1 MINHSSFRVEPWRLR
16 CTSLDRKV
24 LAQTE
29 SLFAL
34 SNGHIGWR
42 GNLDEGE
49 PHGLPGSYLNGVYE
63 RRTLPYV
70 EPGYGYPESGQ
81 VVVNVTNGKLIR
93 LLVDDEPFD
102 VSYGHLE
109 AHEWCLDFRDGVLHR
124 RTDWTSP
131 AGSAVRVSST
141 RLVSLAQ
148 RSIGAI
154 RYQVEARDRAVGVV
168 IQSELVANEAM
179 PTPPPGD
186 PRAGLPKLP
195 PLIDQEHAAQGTR
208 VGLVH
213 STAHSELCIA
223 AVMEHVVD
231 GPASTAVTS
240 ESFPQLGR
248 VTIAAQL
255 QPGDRLRLD
264 KFVAYGWSAHRSLPA
279 VRDQADAALAGAQ
292 RTGWDGLCAAQRA
305 FLDEFWARA
314 DIELDGDPEI
324 QQAVRFSLF
333 HILQAGARAEGRA
346 IPAKGL
352 TGPGYNG
359 HSFWDT
365 EAYVLPVLTQVAP
378 DAAAQAL
385 RWRHSTLPL
394 ATARAAQL
402 GLAGAAFPWRTIHG
416 EECSSYWPAG
426 TDAFHINAAIA
437 DAVIRYSDTTGDTA
451 FERDIG
457 VELLAETA
465 RLWASLGHFD
475 IDGRFRIAGVTGPDE
490 YSAVADN
497 NVYTNLM
504 AQQNLRAA
512 ADAVARHPDRSR
524 ALGVDEKETA
534 GWRAAAEAMYIPY
547 DEALGVHPQADGFTT
562 HQVWDFAA
570 TPADRYPLLLHYP
583 YFDLYRKQVVKQAD
597 LVLAMHRFTDAFT
610 VEQKARNFAYYER
623 LTVRDSSLSACTQA
637 VIAAEVGHTALAY
650 DYLGEAALMDLDDL
664 EHNTRDGLHMAA
676 LAGSWIA
683 LIAGLAGMRDQ
694 NGALSFAPRLPDAL
708 TRLAFTINMQTRCL
722 AVDITASAATYTLR
736 SGEPLHLTH
745 HGQPITVTMGKP
757 ITQPIPAL
765 SVTDPQPTQPSGRA
779 PSPRSRR
786 S

>member
-1 MINHSSFRVEPWRLR
+1 MINHPAFGVEPWCLR
-16 CTSLDRKV
+16 CTQLDLEV

-49 PHGLPGSYLNGVYE
+49 PHGLPGSYLNGVHD

-70 EPGYGYPESGQ
+70 ETGYGYPESGQ
-81 VVVNVTNGKLIR
+81 VVTNVANGKLIR

-102 VSYGHLE
+102 VTYGRLD

-124 RTDWTSP
+124 RTDWVSP
-131 AGSAVRVSST
+131 AGCAVRVSST
-141 RLVSLAQ
+141 RLVSLVQ
-148 RSIGAI
+148 RSIGAV
-154 RYQVEARDRAVGVV
+154 RYQVEALDRAVRVV
-168 IQSELVANEAM
+168 VQSELVANEAL
-179 PTPPPGD
+179 PAPPPGD
-186 PRAGLPKLP
+186 PRAGQPELP
-195 PLIDQEHAAQGTR
+195 PLIAKEHAAKGTR
-208 VGLVH
+208 AGLVH
-213 STAHSELCIA
+213 STTNSGLCIA

-231 GPASTAVTS
+231 GPAGTAVTS
-240 ESFPQLGR
+240 ETFPHLGR
-248 VTIAAQL
+248 VTITAEL
-255 QPGDRLRLD
+255 EPGDRLLLD
-264 KFVAYGWSAHRSLPA
+264 KFVAYGWSGQRSLPA

-292 RTGWDGLCAAQRA
+292 QTGWHGLCAEQRA

-324 QQAVRFSLF
+324 QHAVRFALF
-333 HILQAGARAEGRA
+333 HLLQAGARAEGRA

-352 TGPGYNG
+352 TGPGYFG

-385 RWRHSTLPL
+385 RWRHSILPL
-394 ATARAAQL
+394 ATARATQL

-426 TDAFHINAAIA
+426 TDAFHINAAVA
-437 DAVIRYSDTTGDTA
+437 DAVIRYCDTTNDTA

-457 VELLAETA
+457 VELLTETA
-465 RLWASLGHFD
+465 RLWMSLGHHGV
-475 IDGRFRIAGVTGPDE
+475 DGRFRIDGVTGPDE

-504 AQQNLRAA
+504 AQQNLRGA
-512 ADAVARHPDRSR
+512 ADVTARHPDRAG
-524 ALGVDEKETA
+524 ALGVDEAETVR
-534 GWRAAAEAMYIPY
+534 WRAAAEAMYVPY

-570 TPADRYPLLLHYP
+570 TTSEQYPLLLHFP

-597 LVLAMHRFTDAFT
+597 LVLAMHRRSDAFT
-610 VEQKARNFAYYER
+610 AEQKARNFAYYEA

-694 NGALSFAPRLPDAL
+694 NGTLTFAPRLPDAL
-708 TRLAFTINMQTRCL
+708 TRLALTVTIQARCL
-722 AVDITASAATYTLR
+722 AVEIARSAATYTLR
-736 SGEPLHLTH
+736 AGEPLHLAH
-745 HGQPITVTMGKP
+745 HGQPIIVTLGDPVTV
-757 ITQPIPAL
+757 PIPAL
-765 SVTDPQPTQPSGRA
+765 SVTIEQPTQPRGRA
-779 PSPRSRR
+779 PIPRNRP
-786 S
+786 

>member
-1 MINHSSFRVEPWRLR
+1 MINHPTFRIEPWCLR
-16 CTSLDRKV
+16 CAGLDLEV

-49 PHGLPGSYLNGVYE
+49 PHGLPGSYLNGVHDL
-63 RRTLPYV
+63 RTLPYA

-81 VVVNVTNGKLIR
+81 TITNVTNGKLIR

-102 VSYGHLE
+102 VTYGRLN
-109 AHEWCLDFRDGVLHR
+109 AHEWHLDFRDGVLHR
-124 RTDWTSP
+124 RTDWISP
-131 AGSAVRVSST
+131 ADCAVRVSST
-141 RLVSLAQ
+141 RLVSLVQ

-154 RYQVEARDRAVGVV
+154 RYQVEAIDHPVRVV
-168 IQSELVANEAM
+168 IQSELVANEAL
-179 PTPPPGD
+179 PKPAVD
-186 PRAGLPKLP
+186 PRAGPADPP
-195 PLIDQEHAAQGTR
+195 PLVGEEHAAKGAR
-208 VGLVH
+208 AGLVH
-213 STAHSELCIA
+213 STGRSGLRIA
-223 AVMEHVVD
+223 AVMDHVVD
-231 GPASTAVTS
+231 GPDTTAVES
-240 ESFPQLGR
+240 ESFPHLGR
-248 VTIAAQL
+248 VTITAEL
-255 QPGDRLRLD
+255 EPGQRLRLD
-264 KFVAYGWSAHRSLPA
+264 KFVAYGWSATRSLPA
-279 VRDQADAALAGAQ
+279 VRDQADAALAGARQ
-292 RTGWDGLCAAQRA
+292 TGWGGLRAAQRA

-314 DIELDGDPEI
+314 DVEVDGDPEI

-333 HILQAGARAEGRA
+333 HIMQAGVRAEGRA

-365 EAYVLPVLTQVAP
+365 EAYVLPVLTQIAP
-378 DAAAQAL
+378 DAAAHAL
-385 RWRHSTLPL
+385 RWRHSTLPM
-394 ATARAAQL
+394 ATARATQL

-437 DAVIRYSDTTGDTA
+437 DAVIRYRDTTGDSA
-451 FERDIG
+451 FERDTG
-457 VELLAETA
+457 VELLTETA
-465 RLWASLGHFD
+465 RLWASLGHHGS
-475 IDGRFRIAGVTGPDE
+475 DGRFRIDGVTGPDE

-512 ADAVARHPDRSR
+512 ADAAARHPDLART
-524 ALGVDEKETA
+524 LGIDEEEIA
-534 GWRAAAEAMYIPY
+534 RWRAAAEAMYIPY
-547 DEALGVHPQADGFTT
+547 DEGPGVHPQADGFTA
-562 HQVWDFAA
+562 HQIWDFDS
-570 TPADRYPLLLHYP
+570 TTADQYPLLLHYP

-597 LVLAMHRFTDAFT
+597 LVLAMHRRTNAFT
-610 VEQKARNFAYYER
+610 PEQKARNFAYYER

-637 VIAAEVGHTALAY
+637 VIAAEVGYTALAY

-694 NGALSFAPRLPDAL
+694 NGALTFAPRLPDAL
-708 TRLAFTINMQTRCL
+708 TRLAFTVTMQTRRL
-722 AVDITASAATYTLR
+722 AVEITATAATYTLHT
-736 SGEPLHLTH
+736 GEPLHLAH
-745 HGQPITVTMGKP
+745 HGQPITVSPGNP
-757 ITQPIPAL
+757 ITQPIPAS
-765 SVTDPQPTQPSGRA
+765 SVTTERPTQPPGRA
-779 PSPRSRR
+779 PAPRS
-786 S
+786 